1 LRRGSLRHHLL
12 RFWAGL
18 PLLAPIALGQGLWTR
33 RNAVRLP
40 PVLEDTA
47 AGVQPD
53 HGPDSVAN
61 LSEDLCKDISD
72 DGPPLR
78 LLVVGESTA
87 VGVGATRPEAALA
100 PRLAS
105 VLHREQGQAVRW
117 QVVGKNGIR
126 AAGLA
131 QKLCRHRELLNADIA
146 VVLLGANDTSGLS
159 SIRRWRRDLGSVLA
173 LLGERCE
180 RTFVA
185 PVPPFHLFR
194 LLPYP
199 LRWLL
204 GHRGLALCEAR
215 RALARPGR
223 VIVMEGEFP
232 TERRYLAT
240 DGYHPSDLAY
250 ETWANQIDEAIKTK
264 RLEGIVEVPPQP

>member
-1 LRRGSLRHHLL
+1 MRRGSRRHHLL

-18 PLLAPIALGQGLWTR
+18 PLLAPIAIGQGLWTR
-33 RNAVRLP
+33 RSALRLP
-40 PVLEDTA
+40 PVLDDTA
-47 AGVQPD
+47 AGAEPPIEP
-53 HGPDSVAN
+53 GNASG
-61 LSEDLCKDISD
+61 KFSD
-72 DGPPLR
+72 GEPPLR

-87 VGVGATRPEAALA
+87 VGVGATRPQAALA
-100 PRLAS
+100 PRLAE
-105 VLHREQGQAVRW
+105 VLHREQGRPVRW
-117 QVVGKNGIR
+117 QVVGENGIR

-131 QKLCRHRELLNADIA
+131 QKLCRHRDLLATDVA

-159 SIRRWRRDLGSVLA
+159 SIRRWRQDLGLVLS

-180 RTFVA
+180 RIFVA

-215 RALARPGR
+215 RALARPGH

-232 TERRYLAT
+232 TDRRYLAT

-250 ETWANQIDEAIKTK
+250 ETWANQIAEVIKN
-264 RLEGIVEVPPQP
+264 QPFGRYC

>member
-1 LRRGSLRHHLL
+1 MRRGSRRHHLL

-18 PLLAPIALGQGLWTR
+18 PLLAPIAVGQGLWTR

-47 AGVQPD
+47 TGVQPAPLS
-53 HGPDSVAN
+53 GAVAGN
-61 LSEDLCKDISD
+61 VSD
-72 DGPPLR
+72 DQSPLR

-87 VGVGATRPEAALA
+87 VGVGATRPDAALA
-100 PRLAS
+100 PRLAAA
-105 VLHREQGQAVRW
+105 LQREQARPVHW
-117 QVVGKNGIR
+117 QVVGENGIR
-126 AAGLA
+126 AAGLT
-131 QKLCRHRELLNADIA
+131 QKLHRHRDLLAADVA

-159 SIRRWRRDLGSVLA
+159 SIRRWRRDLGSVLS

-180 RTFVA
+180 RIFVA

-204 GHRGLALCEAR
+204 GHRGLALCDAR
-215 RALARPGR
+215 RTLARPRR

-232 TERRYLAT
+232 TEPSYLAS
-240 DGYHPSDLAY
+240 DGYHPSDVAY
-250 ETWANQIDEAIKTK
+250 ETWANQIAEVIKNNPLEA
-264 RLEGIVEVPPQP
+264 IVEVPPQP

>member
-1 LRRGSLRHHLL
+1 LRRGSRRHHLL
-12 RFWAGL
+12 CFWAGL
-18 PLLAPIALGQGLWTR
+18 PLLAPIAIGQGLWTR
-33 RNAVRLP
+33 RNAMRLP
-40 PVLEDTA
+40 PVLEDTT
-47 AGVQPD
+47 AGVRPE
-53 HGPDSVAN
+53 HGPGNSSGN
-61 LSEDLCKDISD
+61 PSEDET
-72 DGPPLR
+72 PLR

-100 PRLAS
+100 PRLAE
-105 VLHREQGQAVRW
+105 VLYREQGRAVRW
-117 QVVGKNGIR
+117 QVVGENGIR

-131 QKLCRHRELLNADIA
+131 RKLSRHRDLLDADVA

-159 SIRRWRRDLGSVLA
+159 SMRRWLRDLSSVLS

-180 RTFVA
+180 RIFVA

-204 GHRGLALCEAR
+204 GHRGLALCDAR

-232 TERRYLAT
+232 RERRYLAA
-240 DGYHPSDLAY
+240 DGYHPSDVAY
-250 ETWANQIDEAIKTK
+250 ETWARQIAEVIKNN
-264 RLEGIVEVPPQP
+264 RLSGIIEVPPQP

>member
-1 LRRGSLRHHLL
+1 MRRGSLRYHLL
-12 RFWAGL
+12 HFWAGL
-18 PLLAPIALGQGLWTR
+18 PPLAPIAIGQGLWTR

-47 AGVQPD
+47 AGVQP
-53 HGPDSVAN
+53 GTAAGNVTGI
-61 LSEDLCKDISD
+61 LSEDET
-72 DGPPLR
+72 PLR

-100 PRLAS
+100 PRLAE
-105 VLHREQGQAVRW
+105 VLHREQDRPVSW
-117 QVVGKNGIR
+117 QVVGENGIR
-126 AAGLA
+126 AGGLA
-131 QKLCRHRELLNADIA
+131 QKLRRHRDLLAADVA

-159 SIRRWRRDLGSVLA
+159 SVGRWRRDLASVLS

-180 RTFVA
+180 RIFVA

-204 GHRGLALCEAR
+204 GHRGLALCDAR

-232 TERRYLAT
+232 RERRYLAT
-240 DGYHPSDLAY
+240 DGYHPSDVAY
-250 ETWANQIDEAIKTK
+250 ATWANQIAEVIKNNP
-264 RLEGIVEVPPQP
+264 LNSIVEVPPQP

>member
-1 LRRGSLRHHLL
+1 MRRGSRRDHLL

-18 PLLAPIALGQGLWTR
+18 PLLAPIAVGQGLWTR

-40 PVLEDTA
+40 PVLDDTA
-47 AGVQPD
+47 AGVRPD
-53 HGPDSVAN
+53 DG
-61 LSEDLCKDISD
+61 SD
-72 DGPPLR
+72 DGSGDASGDVADGETPLR

-100 PRLAS
+100 PRLADA
-105 VLHREQGQAVRW
+105 LHREQGRPVRW
-117 QVVGKNGIR
+117 QVVGENGIR

-131 QKLCRHRELLNADIA
+131 QKLRRHRELLGADVA

-159 SIRRWRRDLGSVLA
+159 SVPGWLRDLGSVLS

-180 RTFVA
+180 RIFVA

-204 GHRGLALCEAR
+204 GHRGLALCDAR

-232 TERRYLAT
+232 RERRYLAT
-240 DGYHPSDLAY
+240 DGYHPSDVAY
-250 ETWANQIDEAIKTK
+250 ETWANQIADVIKNNP
-264 RLEGIVEVPPQP
+264 LDSIVEVPPQP